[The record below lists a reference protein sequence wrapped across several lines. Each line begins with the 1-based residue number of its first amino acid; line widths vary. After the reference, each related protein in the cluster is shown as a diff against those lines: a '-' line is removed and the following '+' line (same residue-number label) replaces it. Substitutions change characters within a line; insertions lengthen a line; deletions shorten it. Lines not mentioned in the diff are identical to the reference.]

1 MAAKSYYL
9 AFGTGNPTDYSG
21 LAPTFITFRN
31 SAGSTTA
38 PGITEI
44 ASTGIY
50 YFDYEVAEQGTIAFV
65 ADGATTGLADAD
77 RYIFGSLDILDRYE
91 QFFGSTTDSIGDSST
106 DPTTYFGFLK
116 RFQELLEGDSTY
128 TKSTG
133 VLELSD
139 RTGATTLASKTIA
152 DSSTQVTKT

>member
-1 MAAKSYYL
+1 M
-9 AFGTGNPTDYSG
+9 AFGTGNPADNSG
-21 LAPTFITFRN
+21 LSPTFIVFRN

-44 ASTGIY
+44 ASTGVY
-50 YFDYEVAEQGTIAFV
+50 YFDYEVAELGTIAFV

-77 RYIFGSLDILDRYE
+77 RYIFGSLDILDRYD
-91 QFFGSTTDSIGDSST
+91 QFFGATTDSIGDSTT
-106 DPTTYFGFLK
+106 DPSTYFGFLK

-128 TKSTG
+128 TKATG
-133 VLELSD
+133 VLELFD

-152 DSSTQVTKT
+152 DAASTVTKT